1 MATPSKIGK
10 YDVIDIIGRG
20 GMGVVYQAK
29 DPYLDRLVA
38 IKMMNVDVHEN
49 TDFLERFYREA
60 KSTASLRHP
69 NIVTVYDLGEY
80 QNRPFLVMEY
90 LEGHSLESLLRA
102 HRPMTVLEKIS
113 IIVEV
118 CQGLGYAHQHGIIHR
133 DIKPANIMVLN
144 DGGVKIVDFGI
155 ARLGDNTLT
164 RTGQIV
170 GSLYYMP
177 PEQLRDKPV
186 DTRADIYSTGVVL
199 YQLLTYSLPFEGEST
214 GSTLAKIISDDPPPF
229 SQFALTYPPELET
242 ITLKSLSKN
251 RDQRFPT
258 AEAFAAALTEVLDG
272 FKQASIHEY
281 LTKAELLQQS
291 NELQQ
296 AQEYLLKVLKLDRQH
311 TVAARQLSA
320 LRAKLQAQLSAERV
334 RSLKQ
339 QAEEAY
345 ARDEF
350 DAALGF
356 LNQAIELDN
365 NPDLQTLR
373 TNIEKAK
380 AEAEIVRKAI
390 SRAEAAQRSGDLDSA
405 KSAIDS
411 ALSRRPND
419 SKIKVLRRAID
430 RDLEERERQR
440 QVEGLLDEARKQMGG
455 RKFTAAL
462 DLLREAQKLDPAA
475 PQLRILLERLASEHQ
490 QEKHRRELER
500 VNREVQEAIDRDDY
514 KSASARAAEAL
525 AKFPNEAGLARLKE
539 LADTQ
544 IEIAAQKEFVRNQ
557 TAACQQLL
565 DNGQTQTA
573 LDLVEKALEKVP
585 GNARLESFRTMI
597 QDRML
602 KERAEADKAT
612 CLRQAN
618 EAISLGRY
626 ADAIQI
632 LEGAQLRF
640 VDTAD
645 VEELLR
651 FARDQQAKAR
661 RHAAVEEA
669 MRGAQ
674 RLLAEQDFEGAVAL
688 LEKAVEQTPSE
699 DLDILLLQAR
709 DRRDGFRREL
719 EAAMAKGRSLLEEGA
734 IENAREFLSSRPAS
748 YQQSSEFRDLLEKAD
763 STPIPVLYVDPSAAD
778 ATLIFSP
785 QAEPVSR
792 TTTAERKS
800 SPSIFQPAT
809 EQESGVGIFPP
820 AEPEPFVEEPS
831 ELPEAKLPPWKRKPV
846 VIGAVAAA
854 ILVVGLI
861 IWWPKP
867 PVTPTEGD
875 LTIQVRSGGRPLPG
889 AQLVID
895 SKTSGTTESNGTI
908 ESKVS
913 PGTHGLRVTL
923 EGYDPWSENV
933 TINAG
938 ERKSVSAEL
947 NQKVVLQKLGTLHVR
962 SSVPGAEVFV
972 DGQSKGTTGHDSKL
986 KIPLEVGSHK
996 IQLKKSGYQDSA
1008 EQPIEIVEKRETVLP
1023 PIKLQ
1028 EIVGETYLTIDSK
1041 PRAAAVRVDNR
1052 AAGTVEGRPLKVK
1065 VAEGTHTVQVIKEGY
1080 DLWENKVVVKKD
1092 QNLPIQA
1099 NLTMLPVLSPSISAF
1114 TAVPDAVKKGERTQL
1129 RWEAQH
1135 ATDISID
1142 NGVGTFRSPSG
1153 SQEVQPSETTT
1164 YILTARGPGGST
1176 TARVT
1181 VNVTAPPLLPRLAA
1195 TGTFSASPTKLEE
1208 GQTAKLT
1215 WTTQNATEV
1224 SIEPGIGAVPTSGTQ
1239 DVTPSNTT
1247 TYILTAKGLGG
1258 NYTPRVEILVQPKS
1272 ETTKKSEEPSPDVDG
1287 IRQALNEF
1295 KNIYEGMVAED
1306 LQNIWPSISKR
1317 QVEAIKA
1324 ANKGAQSLRLNDN
1337 CPGSP
1342 KITGDTA
1349 DWTCSESM
1357 TYVRNGKRQPPLTN
1371 PMTFKFRK
1379 SGGKWVVDGRHG

>member
-1 MATPSKIGK
+1 MATPSKTTKIGK
-10 YDVIDIIGRG
+10 YDVIDVIGRG

-229 SQFALTYPPELET
+229 SQFALTYPPELEA

-281 LTKAELLQQS
+281 LTKAELLQQN

-311 TVAARQLSA
+311 TVAARLLSA
-320 LRAKLQAQLSAERV
+320 VRGKLQAQVNAERV
-334 RSLKQ
+334 RHLKQ

-345 ARDEF
+345 VRDEF

-365 NPDLQTLR
+365 NPDLQALR
-373 TNIEKAK
+373 ATIEKAK
-380 AEAEIVRKAI
+380 AEGELIRKAI

-419 SKIKVLRRAID
+419 SKIKVLRRAIE
-430 RDLEERERQR
+430 RDLQERERQR

-490 QEKHRRELER
+490 QEKHRRELEGL
-500 VNREVQEAIDRDDY
+500 NREVQEAIDRDDY
-514 KSASARAAEAL
+514 KAASARAAEAL
-525 AKFPNEAGLARLKE
+525 AKFPNETGLARLKD

-557 TAACQQLL
+557 TAAAQQLL
-565 DNGQTQTA
+565 DNGQTQRA
-573 LDLVEKALEKVP
+573 LDLTEKALEKVP

-645 VEELLR
+645 VDELLR

-661 RHAAVEEA
+661 RHTAIEEA

-674 RLLAEQDFEGAVAL
+674 RLLAEQDFERAVAL
-688 LEKAVEQTPSE
+688 LKKAVEQTPSE

-709 DRRDGFRREL
+709 DQRDGFRREL

-734 IENAREFLSSRPAS
+734 VENAREFLSSRPAS
-748 YQQSSEFRDLLEKAD
+748 YQQSSEFRELLGKAER
-763 STPIPVLYVDPSAAD
+763 TPIPTLHVDASAAD

-785 QAEPVSR
+785 QAEPASR
-792 TTTAERKS
+792 TTTAERG
-800 SPSIFQPAT
+800 
-809 EQESGVGIFPP
+809 SGVGIAPQV
-820 AEPEPFVEEPS
+820 EPEPVKEPS
-831 ELPEAKLPPWKRKPV
+831 EFPEAKLLPPWKRKPV

-854 ILVVGLI
+854 VVLVGLVV
-861 IWWPKP
+861 WWLKP
-867 PVTPTEGD
+867 
-875 LTIQVRSGGRPLPG
+875 
-889 AQLVID
+889 AQPREAYLSIH
-895 SKTSGTTESNGTI
+895 T
-908 ESKVS
+908 
-913 PGTHGLRVTL
+913 
-923 EGYDPWSENV
+923 
-933 TINAG
+933 NA
-938 ERKSVSAEL
+938 
-947 NQKVVLQKLGTLHVR
+947 
-962 SSVPGAEVFV
+962 GAEVRVVGENVSGKASANGTLSLIVPPRRPHQVQVSLDGYEPKTIEGVMVKEGDRLPIEAELTPIPQNLPVTKAPTPVGNLSVRTNV
-972 DGQSKGTTGHDSKL
+972 DRVEIFIDGKL
-986 KIPLEVGSHK
+986 KGLTGRDKKFETPLDEGNYR
-996 IQLKKSGYQDSA
+996 IQGRKTGYDDSP
-1008 EQPIEIVEKRETVLP
+1008 EQRIEISAKKKGQQVTFALNKTVGPTAP
-1023 PIKLQ
+1023 PP
-1028 EIVGETYLTIDSK
+1028 TDAYLNIHSK
-1041 PRAAAVRVDNR
+1041 AGASVRVDGVQQE
-1052 AAGTVEGRPLKVK
+1052 AVGPDGTRLVK
-1065 VAEGTHTVQVIKEGY
+1065 VTPGSHRVDVS
-1080 DLWENKVVVKKD
+1080 LENFEPWTGNFTLKAGD
-1092 QNLPIQA
+1092 QQPVDARLTAKALP
-1099 NLTMLPVLSPSISAF
+1099 PP
-1114 TAVPDAVKKGERTQL
+1114 
-1129 RWEAQH
+1129 
-1135 ATDISID
+1135 
-1142 NGVGTFRSPSG
+1142 
-1153 SQEVQPSETTT
+1153 VQP
-1164 YILTARGPGGST
+1164 
-1176 TARVT
+1176 
-1181 VNVTAPPLLPRLAA
+1181 PPPQPEPAA
-1195 TGTFSASPTKLEE
+1195 TGTFSASVTEIDEGQSAQLMWDTRNAKDVRIDPEASGLGPKGSIKVSPTK
-1208 GQTAKLT
+1208 
-1215 WTTQNATEV
+1215 
-1224 SIEPGIGAVPTSGTQ
+1224 
-1239 DVTPSNTT
+1239 TT
-1247 TYILTAKGLGG
+1247 TYTLIAKGPGG
-1258 NYTPRVEILVQPKS
+1258 DYKATAEIVVRPKATMDTS
-1272 ETTKKSEEPSPDVDG
+1272 PVAPAGDAAAIKELIYKFDNAYGDCRELRALWPAVTTDQCKTIEDSARQLKQMRLKDSCTGSPNISGDAAEWNCTEIVTYMDKTERKSTKPTSIAFRFKKTNGTWYVDG
-1287 IRQALNEF
+1287 HSA
-1295 KNIYEGMVAED
+1295 K
-1306 LQNIWPSISKR
+1306 
-1317 QVEAIKA
+1317 
-1324 ANKGAQSLRLNDN
+1324 
-1337 CPGSP
+1337 
-1342 KITGDTA
+1342 
-1349 DWTCSESM
+1349 
-1357 TYVRNGKRQPPLTN
+1357 
-1371 PMTFKFRK
+1371 
-1379 SGGKWVVDGRHG
+1379 

>member
-1 MATPSKIGK
+1 MATPSKTTKIGK
-10 YDVIDIIGRG
+10 YDVIDVIGRG

-69 NIVTVYDLGEY
+69 NIVTGYDLGEY
-80 QNRPFLVMEY
+80 ENRPFLVMEY

-102 HRPMTVLEKIS
+102 HRPMTVLEKIN

-133 DIKPANIMVLN
+133 DVKPANIMVLN

-229 SQFALTYPPELET
+229 SQFALTYPPELEA

-311 TVAARQLSA
+311 TLAARQLSA

-334 RSLKQ
+334 RHLKQ

-373 TNIEKAK
+373 TNIEKARGD
-380 AEAEIVRKAI
+380 AEIVRKAI

-419 SKIKVLRRAID
+419 SKIKVLRRAIE
-430 RDLEERERQR
+430 RDLQERERQR
-440 QVEGLLDEARKQMGG
+440 QVEGLLDEARKQMSG

-500 VNREVQEAIDRDDY
+500 LNREVQEAIDRDDY
-514 KSASARAAEAL
+514 KAASARAAEAL

-565 DNGQTQTA
+565 DSGQTQRA
-573 LDLVEKALEKVP
+573 LDLIEKALEKVP

-618 EAISLGRY
+618 EAISLARY

-645 VEELLR
+645 VDELLR

-661 RHAAVEEA
+661 RHAAIEEA
-669 MRGAQ
+669 LRSAQ
-674 RLLAEQDFEGAVAL
+674 RLLAEQDFESAVAL
-688 LEKAVEQTPSE
+688 LEKAGEQTPSE

-709 DRRDGFRREL
+709 DQRNVFRREL
-719 EAAMAKGRSLLEEGA
+719 EAAMAKGRSLLEEGE
-734 IENAREFLSSRPAS
+734 IENAREFLNSRPAS
-748 YQQSSEFRDLLEKAD
+748 YRQSSQFRDLLEKAE
-763 STPIPVLYVDPSAAD
+763 STPIL
-778 ATLIFSP
+778 
-785 QAEPVSR
+785 
-792 TTTAERKS
+792 
-800 SPSIFQPAT
+800 
-809 EQESGVGIFPP
+809 
-820 AEPEPFVEEPS
+820 
-831 ELPEAKLPPWKRKPV
+831 
-846 VIGAVAAA
+846 
-854 ILVVGLI
+854 
-861 IWWPKP
+861 
-867 PVTPTEGD
+867 
-875 LTIQVRSGGRPLPG
+875 
-889 AQLVID
+889 
-895 SKTSGTTESNGTI
+895 
-908 ESKVS
+908 
-913 PGTHGLRVTL
+913 
-923 EGYDPWSENV
+923 
-933 TINAG
+933 
-938 ERKSVSAEL
+938 
-947 NQKVVLQKLGTLHVR
+947 
-962 SSVPGAEVFV
+962 
-972 DGQSKGTTGHDSKL
+972 
-986 KIPLEVGSHK
+986 
-996 IQLKKSGYQDSA
+996 
-1008 EQPIEIVEKRETVLP
+1008 
-1023 PIKLQ
+1023 
-1028 EIVGETYLTIDSK
+1028 
-1041 PRAAAVRVDNR
+1041 
-1052 AAGTVEGRPLKVK
+1052 
-1065 VAEGTHTVQVIKEGY
+1065 
-1080 DLWENKVVVKKD
+1080 
-1092 QNLPIQA
+1092 
-1099 NLTMLPVLSPSISAF
+1099 
-1114 TAVPDAVKKGERTQL
+1114 
-1129 RWEAQH
+1129 
-1135 ATDISID
+1135 
-1142 NGVGTFRSPSG
+1142 
-1153 SQEVQPSETTT
+1153 
-1164 YILTARGPGGST
+1164 
-1176 TARVT
+1176 
-1181 VNVTAPPLLPRLAA
+1181 
-1195 TGTFSASPTKLEE
+1195 
-1208 GQTAKLT
+1208 
-1215 WTTQNATEV
+1215 
-1224 SIEPGIGAVPTSGTQ
+1224 PTSRART
-1239 DVTPSNTT
+1239 S
-1247 TYILTAKGLGG
+1247 
-1258 NYTPRVEILVQPKS
+1258 
-1272 ETTKKSEEPSPDVDG
+1272 
-1287 IRQALNEF
+1287 
-1295 KNIYEGMVAED
+1295 
-1306 LQNIWPSISKR
+1306 
-1317 QVEAIKA
+1317 
-1324 ANKGAQSLRLNDN
+1324 
-1337 CPGSP
+1337 C
-1342 KITGDTA
+1342 
-1349 DWTCSESM
+1349 
-1357 TYVRNGKRQPPLTN
+1357 
-1371 PMTFKFRK
+1371 
-1379 SGGKWVVDGRHG
+1379 